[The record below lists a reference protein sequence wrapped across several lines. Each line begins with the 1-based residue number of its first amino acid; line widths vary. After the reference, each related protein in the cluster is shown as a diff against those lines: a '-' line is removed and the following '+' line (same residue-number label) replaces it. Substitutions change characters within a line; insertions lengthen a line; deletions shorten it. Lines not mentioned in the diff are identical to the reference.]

1 MHFIFQYLLINKLD
15 KKAGFYIFQTTFLFD
30 IKYTSL
36 IYKISSNHIPLNVE
50 GNLIKL

>member
-15 KKAGFYIFQTTFLFD
+15 KGFYIFQTTFLLD

-36 IYKISSNHIPLNVE
+36 IHKISSNHIPLNVE